1 MTNDE
6 RAFQSLYFSISLINI
21 DSFITKENIYTQ
33 SIYDS
38 TNVKF
43 TISFVSLILCQYN
56 LKVSNEGEYLKHIP
70 IELTVLFCDVVKF
83 IQQFLI

>member
-6 RAFQSLYFSISLINI
+6 RAFQSVYFSISLINI
-21 DSFITKENIYTQ
+21 DSFITKGNIYTQ

-56 LKVSNEGEYLKHIP
+56 LIIEYVQKQGETRMKYNGKVK
-70 IELTVLFCDVVKF
+70 V
-83 IQQFLI
+83 FLNK